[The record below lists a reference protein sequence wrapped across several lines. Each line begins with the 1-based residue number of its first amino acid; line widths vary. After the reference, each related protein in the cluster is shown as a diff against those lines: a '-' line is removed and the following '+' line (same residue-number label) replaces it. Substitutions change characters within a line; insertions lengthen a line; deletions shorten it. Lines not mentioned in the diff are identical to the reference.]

1 MIALIKTWFA
11 IAFLT
16 GRPWQLPGDQAS
28 LRVSIGAA
36 LITYVG
42 VVSTQ
47 VGVLKALSHALFD
60 VGIAAAS
67 LYVGL
72 QVLAKMERFVQA
84 LHAYCGASTVL
95 NLASLPM
102 LGAMDR
108 EAPAADG
115 SVANPETLTF
125 SIPLLAEFV
134 YLVWGIS
141 VVAHIVRF
149 TFDTTIAIS
158 VLISTGY
165 LFMYV
170 FLMSSLLVN

>member
-1 MIALIKTWFA
+1 MIELIKSWCS

-16 GRPWQLPGDQAS
+16 GKPWQLPGDQNS
-28 LRVSIGAA
+28 LRVAIAAA
-36 LITYVG
+36 LTTYVA
-42 VVSTQ
+42 VVSMQ
-47 VGVLKALSHALFD
+47 VGLFDALSHALFD
-60 VGIAAAS
+60 IGVAALA

-72 QVLAKMERFVQA
+72 SLVSNMERFVQA
-84 LHAYCGASTVL
+84 FHAYCGASTVL

-102 LGAMDR
+102 LDVFNR
-108 EAPAADG
+108 ESEPQSGLG
-115 SVANPETLTF
+115 SDPESLTF
-125 SIPLLAEFV
+125 SIPVFAEFV

-141 VVAHIVRF
+141 VVAHIIRF

-165 LFMYV
+165 LFLYV